1 MLAIEISFTLFPL
14 LGILL
19 AAFAVGFM
27 FRSRQIKSYK
37 RKVLDLEKEM
47 LSNHAEILE
56 LQKER
61 ASLLKQMKE
70 SRIPVITMNPS
81 KEDNDKRH
89 AK

>member
-14 LGILL
+14 MGILL
-19 AAFAVGFM
+19 VAFTVGFM
-27 FRSRQIKSYK
+27 FRSAQIKSYR

-70 SRIPVITMNPS
+70 LPIPVISMNPT
-81 KEDNDKRH
+81 KDDDKRQ
-89 AK
+89 AR

>member
-1 MLAIEISFTLFPL
+1 MLAIEITFTLFPL
-14 LGILL
+14 LGMLL
-19 AAFAVGFM
+19 VAFAVGFM
-27 FRSRQIKSYK
+27 FRSAQIKSYR

-61 ASLLKQMKE
+61 ASLLRQMKE
-70 SRIPVITMNPS
+70 SRIPVISMS
-81 KEDNDKRH
+81 QAKEEADKRQ